1 MPPQIVPARGLELY
15 EIEEQFGLRQSTEPA
30 FFSEWQ
36 NVEVALDERDRYWLD
51 KAKDNFLS
59 LIKYRLHEEVVKMS
73 VLAPLL
79 TVSGLGSAPFIPKAE
94 KQVEIAFP
102 SQDSGDEGV
111 MIRGRI
117 DLLVMY
123 RNLWVVT
130 IETKPQQSD
139 VLEALPQALTYMM
152 ASPEKAFPLSVPLYG
167 LLTNGRHF
175 MFVKLLKQ
183 EQPAYGLSELFTLF
197 RQGNEMY
204 QVSAILQQIGK
215 LVMEQDWRGQ
225 RVG

>member
-1 MPPQIVPARGLELY
+1 MEA
-15 EIEEQFGLRQSTEPA
+15 
-30 FFSEWQ
+30 
-36 NVEVALDERDRYWLD
+36 ALDERDCYWLD

-73 VLAPLL
+73 ILSPLL
-79 TVSGLGSAPFIPKAE
+79 TVSGLGTAPFVPKAE
-94 KQVEIAFP
+94 KQVEVFFP
-102 SQDSGDEGV
+102 AQELESEDEV
-111 MIRGRI
+111 IRGRI
-117 DLLVMY
+117 DLLILY
-123 RNLWVVT
+123 RNLWVAT

-152 ASPEKAFPLSVPLYG
+152 ASPEQGFPLFG

-183 EQPAYGLSELFTLF
+183 EQPVYGLSELFTLF

-204 QVSAILQQIGK
+204 QVVAILRRLGQ
-215 LVMEQDWRGQ
+215 LVMEQDWEKQ